1 VKDGIYGTPLTRLLG
16 DFANIHPDVRFGE
29 RVKIGEFI
37 IIEKD
42 CVIGDDVLIGHHVVL
57 RENTH
62 IGHDSKIGHFAS
74 TEPGARIGNHVS
86 IDKYCHIG
94 RDCVVEDHVFFG
106 FGSVPLDT
114 RRISH
119 GRSFGY
125 KCDPPHIGWGAR
137 IGGNVTIMPGVD
149 IGREAL
155 IGAGSVVTKDCEPF
169 GIYIGVPAKKAGVV
183 PEDERLKNG

>member
-1 VKDGIYGTPLTRLLG
+1 MNEIYREEWTRLLG
-16 DFANIHPDVRFGE
+16 PFDAIHPDALFGKG
-29 RVKIGEFI
+29 VKMGESVV
-37 IIEKD
+37 IETC
-42 CVIGDDVLIGHHVVL
+42 CVIGDNVLIGHNVVL

-62 IGHDSKIGHFAS
+62 VGHDSKIGHYAS

-86 IDKYCHIG
+86 IDKYAHIG
-94 RDCVVEDHVFFG
+94 RNCVVEDHVFFG

-137 IGGNVTIMPGVD
+137 VGGNVTIMPGVD

-155 IGAGSVVTKDCEPF
+155 IGAGSVVTKDCEAY
-169 GIYIGVPAKKAGVV
+169 GIYIGSPAKKVGTV
-183 PEDERLKNG
+183 PDDERLTIA